1 MIDSIF
7 ERYRIPAHHSREP
20 LSTLYYI
27 LRKAELAKD
36 LTSKEWD
43 WLSAQEFND
52 AMVIIKS
59 QEGNRKIIDAYRA
72 TLADEIWNELIAL
85 RRNKFV
91 KDTILA
97 IPSLDSERAL
107 LLFKIHNQEELSG
120 SELDLVDKSYQF
132 FLSFRK
138 LKNKYGITEEIP
150 SDVDSLKR
158 LSKIELRQSLSADD
172 FEWLHKNV
180 IVSVLD
186 LVVMQTSELL
196 NRYQCEASSLSPLDS
211 LKLFLSLQKIE
222 ERLILKDEEQQFLAQ
237 KGYTLAHGIA
247 QTAEFIGLKKR
258 YHATQFESDDPAQ
271 HLYKVLKKIQAEK
284 SLSEPDINYLKKRKL
299 DQTLKCIYQRKADQL
314 ISKVLHGDGLTDDDI
329 EWCKEYNFPEI
340 IFLALKVDY
349 AIENHK
355 DGIESPFYPI
365 LLKLNAEQRLS
376 DNEVIWLEA
385 EKLMR
390 PSTKIFIAHHR
401 LEALHAEDEFTC
413 TKGYWNLVNASAHWR
428 KAEEPKLAL
437 KLTNNLQQLRSLKE
451 AKLKSALLTT
461 RGGALRDLDQ
471 LNDAENCA
479 LEAIS
484 FFPSSH
490 NPYTLMG
497 ALCYDMG
504 KYEEGDEWFE
514 KAVKR
519 GAKPNDQE
527 SEIRRILNKKK
538 GKERQQ
544 IIDHLLAKD
553 PIRFAWV
560 KQYTS
565 K

>member
-7 ERYRIPAHHSREP
+7 ERYRIPVHHSREP
-20 LSTLYYI
+20 LGTLYYI

-36 LTSKEWD
+36 LTGQEWD
-43 WLSAQEFND
+43 WLSAQEFNE
-52 AMVIIKS
+52 AMGIIKT
-59 QEGNRKIIDAYRA
+59 QEENRKIIDAYRA
-72 TLADEIWNELIAL
+72 SLASEIRSDLITL
-85 RRNKFV
+85 RGNKFV
-91 KDTILA
+91 KDSILTV
-97 IPSLDSERAL
+97 PTVDSERAL
-107 LLFKIHNQEELSG
+107 VFFKVHNQEELSG
-120 SELDLVDKSYQF
+120 SELELVDRSYKS
-132 FLSFRK
+132 FLSFIK

-150 SDVDSLKR
+150 SDVASLKR

-172 FEWLHKNV
+172 FEWLHKNAL
-180 IVSVLD
+180 VSVLD
-186 LVVMQTSELL
+186 LLVNQTSELL
-196 NRYQCEASSLSPLDS
+196 NKYQCEASSLIPLDS

-247 QTAEFIGLKKR
+247 QSAEFIGLKKR

-284 SLSEPDINYLKKRKL
+284 PLSEPDINYLKKRKL
-299 DQTLKCIYQRKADQL
+299 DQTVKCSFQRQADQL
-314 ISKVLHGDGLTDDDI
+314 ISKVLYGHGLTDDDI
-329 EWCKEYNFPEI
+329 EWCKAYHFPEI
-340 IFLALKVDY
+340 LFLALKVDY
-349 AIENHK
+349 DIKDRK
-355 DGIESPFYPI
+355 DGVESPLYPI

-376 DNEVIWLEA
+376 DTDVIWLDA
-385 EKLMR
+385 EELMC
-390 PSTKIFIAHHR
+390 PSSRIFIAHHR
-401 LEALHAEDEFTC
+401 LEALHAEDEFKR

-428 KAEEPKLAL
+428 KADEPKLAL

-461 RGGALRDLDQ
+461 RGGALRDLNQ
-471 LNDAENCA
+471 LNEAENCA

-484 FFPSSH
+484 FFSSSH

-497 ALCYDMG
+497 ALCYDTG
-504 KYEEGDEWFE
+504 RYEEGDEWFE

-519 GAKPNDQE
+519 GAKSNDQE

-553 PIRFAWV
+553 SIRFAWV
-560 KQYTS
+560 KRYSS

>member
-1 MIDSIF
+1 MIDNIY
-7 ERYRIPAHHSREP
+7 ERYSIPANYQKER
-20 LSTLYYI
+20 LGTLYYI

-43 WLSAQEFND
+43 WLSSQEFNH
-52 AMVIIKS
+52 AIGIIKS
-59 QEGNRKIIDAYRA
+59 QEENRKVISEYRA
-72 TLADEIWNELIAL
+72 ALAAEIRDDLITLG
-85 RRNKFV
+85 RNKFV
-91 KDTILA
+91 KKSVLVY
-97 IPSLDSERAL
+97 PSVDSERAL
-107 LLFKIHNQEELSG
+107 AWFKIHNLEELSDN
-120 SELDLVDKSYQF
+120 ELDFVDKSYKF
-132 FLSFRK
+132 ILSFIK
-138 LKNKYGITEEIP
+138 LKNKYGITEDIQ
-150 SDVDSLKR
+150 SDADSIKR
-158 LSKIELRQSLSADD
+158 LSKIELRQSLCADD
-172 FEWLHKNV
+172 FQWLHKNT
-180 IVSVLD
+180 IVSVLHL
-186 LVVMQTSELL
+186 LVAQTSELL
-196 NRYQCEASSLSPLDS
+196 NKYQCDANSLSPLDS

-222 ERLILKDEEQQFLAQ
+222 ERLILTDEEQQFLAQ
-237 KGYTLAHGIA
+237 NGYALAHGVA
-247 QTAEFIGLKKR
+247 QTEEFIVLKKQ
-258 YHATQFESDDPAQ
+258 YHATQFESNYPTQ

-314 ISKVLHGDGLTDDDI
+314 ANKVQRGHGLTYDDI

-340 IFLALKVDY
+340 IFLALKGDY
-349 AIENHK
+349 DIK
-355 DGIESPFYPI
+355 DRKDSIESPLYSI
-365 LLKLNAEQRLS
+365 LLKLYSEQRLS
-376 DNEVIWLEA
+376 DNDVIWLEA
-385 EKLMR
+385 ENLMR
-390 PSTKIFIAHHR
+390 ASSKIFIAHHR
-401 LEALHAEDEFTC
+401 LEALHAEDEFKR

-428 KAEEPKLAL
+428 KADEPNLAL

-451 AKLKSALLTT
+451 VKLKSALLTT

-471 LNDAENCA
+471 LSNAEICA

-484 FFPSSH
+484 FFPDSH

-497 ALCYDMG
+497 ALCYDTG
-504 KYEEGDEWFE
+504 RYEEGDEWFE

-527 SEIRRILNKKK
+527 SEIRRILSKKK

-560 KQYTS
+560 KRYAS

>member
-1 MIDSIF
+1 MIDNIY
-7 ERYRIPAHHSREP
+7 ERYSIPANYQKER
-20 LSTLYYI
+20 LGTLYYI

-36 LTSKEWD
+36 LTCKEWD
-43 WLSAQEFND
+43 WLGSQEFND
-52 AMVIIKS
+52 AIGIIKS
-59 QEGNRKIIDAYRA
+59 QEENRRVISEYRA
-72 TLADEIWNELIAL
+72 ALAAEIRDDLIRL

-91 KDTILA
+91 KNSIFTI
-97 IPSLDSERAL
+97 PTVDSERAL
-107 LLFKIHNQEELSG
+107 VFFKIHNQEELSD
-120 SELDLVDKSYQF
+120 SELDLADKSYKF
-132 FLSFRK
+132 FLSFSK
-138 LKNKYGITEEIP
+138 LKNRYGITEDIP
-150 SDVDSLKR
+150 SDTDSLKR
-158 LSKIELRQSLSADD
+158 LSKIELREALCADD
-172 FEWLHKNV
+172 FEWLHKNAA
-180 IVSVLD
+180 VSVLH
-186 LVVMQTSELL
+186 LVVTQTSELL
-196 NRYQCEASSLSPLDS
+196 NKYQCEASSLSPLDS

-247 QTAEFIGLKKR
+247 QTAEFIVLKKQ

-284 SLSEPDINYLKKRKL
+284 SLPEPDINYLKKRKL

-314 ISKVLHGDGLTDDDI
+314 ISKVQHGHGLTHDDI
-329 EWCKEYNFPEI
+329 EWCKEYNFPETI
-340 IFLALKVDY
+340 ILALKFDY
-349 AIENHK
+349 DIKNRK
-355 DGIESPFYPI
+355 DSIESPLYSI
-365 LLKLNAEQRLS
+365 LLKLNSEQRLS

-390 PSTKIFIAHHR
+390 PNTKIFIAHHR
-401 LEALHAEDEFTC
+401 LEALHAEDEFKR

-428 KAEEPKLAL
+428 KANEPSLAL

-471 LNDAENCA
+471 SSEAENCA

-484 FFPSSH
+484 LFPNSH

-497 ALCYDMG
+497 ALCYDTG
-504 KYEEGDEWFE
+504 RYEEGDEWFE

-527 SEIRRILNKKK
+527 SEIRRILSKKK

-544 IIDHLLAKD
+544 IINHLLAKD
-553 PIRFAWV
+553 PTRFDWV
-560 KQYTS
+560 KRYAP

>member
-1 MIDSIF
+1 MIDRIF
-7 ERYRIPAHHSREP
+7 ERYRIPAHHSRDP

-43 WLSAQEFND
+43 WLSSQEFHD
-52 AMVIIKS
+52 AMGIIKS
-59 QEGNRKIIDAYRA
+59 QEENRKAISDYRA
-72 TLADEIWNELIAL
+72 ALASEIRNDLITLGG
-85 RRNKFV
+85 NKFV
-91 KDTILA
+91 KKSVLTF
-97 IPSLDSERAL
+97 PNVDSERAL
-107 LLFKIHNQEELSG
+107 IFFKIHNQEELSD
-120 SELDLVDKSYQF
+120 SELDLVDKSYQS
-132 FLSFRK
+132 FLSFSK
-138 LKNKYGITEEIP
+138 LKNKYGITEAIP
-150 SDVDSLKR
+150 SDIDSLKR
-158 LSKIELRQSLSADD
+158 LSKIELGQSLCTDD
-172 FEWLHKNV
+172 FQWLHKHA
-180 IVSVLD
+180 IVSLLHL
-186 LVVMQTSELL
+186 LVAQTTELL
-196 NRYQCEASSLSPLDS
+196 NKYQCDASSLSALDS

-222 ERLILKDEEQQFLAQ
+222 ERLILTDEEQQFLAQ
-237 KGYTLAHGIA
+237 NGYTLALGIA
-247 QTAEFIGLKKR
+247 QTEEFIVLKKQ
-258 YHATQFESDDPAQ
+258 YHATQFESNYPSQ

-314 ISKVLHGDGLTDDDI
+314 IGKVQQGHGLTNDDM

-340 IFLALKVDY
+340 IFLALKSDY
-349 AIENHK
+349 AIK
-355 DGIESPFYPI
+355 DRKDSVESLLYPI
-365 LLKLNAEQRLS
+365 LLKLNSEQRLS
-376 DNEVIWLEA
+376 DNDVIWLEA
-385 EKLMR
+385 EKLMH

-401 LEALHAEDEFTC
+401 LEALHAEDEFKR

-428 KAEEPKLAL
+428 KADEPELAL

-471 LNDAENCA
+471 LIDAENCA

-497 ALCYDMG
+497 ALCYNTG
-504 KYEEGDEWFE
+504 RYEEGDEWFE

-544 IIDHLLAKD
+544 IVKHLLAKD

-560 KQYTS
+560 KQYAS